1 MSKVAFIFPGQ
12 GSQSVG
18 MCKDLYENYACARRT
33 FEEADEALGFSIS
46 KLCFEGPEDQLRLT
60 FNTQP
65 AILTAS
71 VACARVLAENGV
83 TCEIAAGHSLGEY
96 SALVQAEALDFADA
110 VRIVRKRGQFM
121 QEAVPVG
128 EGSMAAVLGMD
139 SDKIVE
145 ICRSVEAECGE
156 AVQAV
161 NFNCP
166 GQVVIAGAVGAV
178 DKALVALKEAGA
190 KRAVLLPVSA
200 PFHSTLLQPASDRL
214 AEVFKTITFHDAKIP
229 VMANVNAEEVTKAEV
244 IKESLIRQ
252 AAMPVLWET
261 GVRKMIAGGV
271 DTFVEVGPGKVL
283 CGFNKKIDKSV
294 TSLNVEDEASLAKT
308 LAYFQAENGADVA
321 VNFAGSTAAAEAV
334 AAEIEKMG
342 RKAILV
348 QGDVSQTEVC
358 AEMVDKVVKELG
370 RIDILVN
377 NAGITR
383 DTLLL
388 RMKEEDWDAV
398 LNTNLKGVFNC
409 TKAAVKYM
417 AKQRSGAIVN
427 ISSVVALMGNAGQAN
442 YAAAKAGILGFTR
455 SVAKEM
461 AARGIRVN
469 AVTPGFI
476 KTDMTSVLS
485 EKVVAAMEASIPLA
499 RLGEPEDIAKAVLF
513 LVSDNAAYITGQTLH
528 VDGGMVM

>member
-1 MSKVAFIFPGQ
+1 MLLEGKVALVTGASRGIG
-12 GSQSVG
+12 
-18 MCKDLYENYACARRT
+18 KAI
-33 FEEADEALGFSIS
+33 AL
-46 KLCFEGPEDQLRLT
+46 
-60 FNTQP
+60 
-65 AILTAS
+65 
-71 VACARVLAENGV
+71 
-83 TCEIAAGHSLGEY
+83 
-96 SALVQAEALDFADA
+96 
-110 VRIVRKRGQFM
+110 
-121 QEAVPVG
+121 
-128 EGSMAAVLGMD
+128 
-139 SDKIVE
+139 
-145 ICRSVEAECGE
+145 
-156 AVQAV
+156 
-161 NFNCP
+161 
-166 GQVVIAGAVGAV
+166 
-178 DKALVALKEAGA
+178 
-190 KRAVLLPVSA
+190 LL
-200 PFHSTLLQPASDRL
+200 
-214 AEVFKTITFHDAKIP
+214 
-229 VMANVNAEEVTKAEV
+229 
-244 IKESLIRQ
+244 
-252 AAMPVLWET
+252 
-261 GVRKMIAGGV
+261 
-271 DTFVEVGPGKVL
+271 
-283 CGFNKKIDKSV
+283 
-294 TSLNVEDEASLAKT
+294 
-308 LAYFQAENGADVA
+308 AENGADVA

-334 AAEIEKMG
+334 AAEIEKIG

-370 RIDILVN
+370 HIDILVN

-417 AKQRSGAIVN
+417 AKQRSGSIVN

>member
-1 MSKVAFIFPGQ
+1 MQLEGKVALVTGASRGIG
-12 GSQSVG
+12 
-18 MCKDLYENYACARRT
+18 KAI
-33 FEEADEALGFSIS
+33 ALM
-46 KLCFEGPEDQLRLT
+46 L
-60 FNTQP
+60 
-65 AILTAS
+65 
-71 VACARVLAENGV
+71 
-83 TCEIAAGHSLGEY
+83 
-96 SALVQAEALDFADA
+96 
-110 VRIVRKRGQFM
+110 
-121 QEAVPVG
+121 
-128 EGSMAAVLGMD
+128 
-139 SDKIVE
+139 
-145 ICRSVEAECGE
+145 
-156 AVQAV
+156 
-161 NFNCP
+161 
-166 GQVVIAGAVGAV
+166 
-178 DKALVALKEAGA
+178 
-190 KRAVLLPVSA
+190 
-200 PFHSTLLQPASDRL
+200 
-214 AEVFKTITFHDAKIP
+214 
-229 VMANVNAEEVTKAEV
+229 
-244 IKESLIRQ
+244 
-252 AAMPVLWET
+252 
-261 GVRKMIAGGV
+261 
-271 DTFVEVGPGKVL
+271 
-283 CGFNKKIDKSV
+283 
-294 TSLNVEDEASLAKT
+294 
-308 LAYFQAENGADVA
+308 AENGADIA

-348 QGDVSQTEVC
+348 QGDVSKADVC
-358 AEMVDKVVKELG
+358 AEIVDKVVSELG
-370 RIDILVN
+370 HIDILVN

-417 AKQRSGAIVN
+417 AKQRSGSIVN

>member
-1 MSKVAFIFPGQ
+1 MQLEGKVALVTGASRGIG
-12 GSQSVG
+12 
-18 MCKDLYENYACARRT
+18 KAI
-33 FEEADEALGFSIS
+33 ALM
-46 KLCFEGPEDQLRLT
+46 L
-60 FNTQP
+60 
-65 AILTAS
+65 
-71 VACARVLAENGV
+71 
-83 TCEIAAGHSLGEY
+83 
-96 SALVQAEALDFADA
+96 
-110 VRIVRKRGQFM
+110 
-121 QEAVPVG
+121 
-128 EGSMAAVLGMD
+128 
-139 SDKIVE
+139 
-145 ICRSVEAECGE
+145 
-156 AVQAV
+156 
-161 NFNCP
+161 
-166 GQVVIAGAVGAV
+166 
-178 DKALVALKEAGA
+178 
-190 KRAVLLPVSA
+190 
-200 PFHSTLLQPASDRL
+200 
-214 AEVFKTITFHDAKIP
+214 
-229 VMANVNAEEVTKAEV
+229 
-244 IKESLIRQ
+244 
-252 AAMPVLWET
+252 
-261 GVRKMIAGGV
+261 
-271 DTFVEVGPGKVL
+271 
-283 CGFNKKIDKSV
+283 
-294 TSLNVEDEASLAKT
+294 
-308 LAYFQAENGADVA
+308 AENGADIA

-348 QGDVSQTEVC
+348 QGDVSKAEAC
-358 AEMVDKVVKELG
+358 AEIVDKVVNELG
-370 RIDILVN
+370 HIDILVN

-417 AKQRSGAIVN
+417 AKQRSGSIVN

>member
-1 MSKVAFIFPGQ
+1 MLLEGKVALVTGASRGIG
-12 GSQSVG
+12 
-18 MCKDLYENYACARRT
+18 KAI
-33 FEEADEALGFSIS
+33 AL
-46 KLCFEGPEDQLRLT
+46 
-60 FNTQP
+60 
-65 AILTAS
+65 
-71 VACARVLAENGV
+71 
-83 TCEIAAGHSLGEY
+83 
-96 SALVQAEALDFADA
+96 
-110 VRIVRKRGQFM
+110 
-121 QEAVPVG
+121 
-128 EGSMAAVLGMD
+128 
-139 SDKIVE
+139 
-145 ICRSVEAECGE
+145 
-156 AVQAV
+156 
-161 NFNCP
+161 
-166 GQVVIAGAVGAV
+166 
-178 DKALVALKEAGA
+178 
-190 KRAVLLPVSA
+190 LL
-200 PFHSTLLQPASDRL
+200 
-214 AEVFKTITFHDAKIP
+214 
-229 VMANVNAEEVTKAEV
+229 
-244 IKESLIRQ
+244 
-252 AAMPVLWET
+252 
-261 GVRKMIAGGV
+261 
-271 DTFVEVGPGKVL
+271 
-283 CGFNKKIDKSV
+283 
-294 TSLNVEDEASLAKT
+294 
-308 LAYFQAENGADVA
+308 AENGADVA

-358 AEMVDKVVKELG
+358 AEMVDKVVKEIG
-370 RIDILVN
+370 HIDILVN

-417 AKQRSGAIVN
+417 AKQRSGSIVN

>member
-1 MSKVAFIFPGQ
+1 MLLEGKVALVTGASRGIG
-12 GSQSVG
+12 
-18 MCKDLYENYACARRT
+18 KAI
-33 FEEADEALGFSIS
+33 AL
-46 KLCFEGPEDQLRLT
+46 
-60 FNTQP
+60 
-65 AILTAS
+65 
-71 VACARVLAENGV
+71 
-83 TCEIAAGHSLGEY
+83 
-96 SALVQAEALDFADA
+96 
-110 VRIVRKRGQFM
+110 
-121 QEAVPVG
+121 
-128 EGSMAAVLGMD
+128 
-139 SDKIVE
+139 
-145 ICRSVEAECGE
+145 
-156 AVQAV
+156 
-161 NFNCP
+161 
-166 GQVVIAGAVGAV
+166 
-178 DKALVALKEAGA
+178 
-190 KRAVLLPVSA
+190 LL
-200 PFHSTLLQPASDRL
+200 
-214 AEVFKTITFHDAKIP
+214 
-229 VMANVNAEEVTKAEV
+229 
-244 IKESLIRQ
+244 
-252 AAMPVLWET
+252 
-261 GVRKMIAGGV
+261 
-271 DTFVEVGPGKVL
+271 
-283 CGFNKKIDKSV
+283 
-294 TSLNVEDEASLAKT
+294 
-308 LAYFQAENGADVA
+308 AENGADVA

-370 RIDILVN
+370 HIDILVN

-409 TKAAVKYM
+409 TKAAAKYM